1 MPYDLL
7 SATLA
12 PLATMLP
19 VLLSALVAFVLV
31 LACAPDRDD
40 TARWDAIVVGDE
52 REEATRRRL
61 TELTVAREWSTLTNP
76 PPVLPRREA
85 AALAVLVARYGRRR
99 AAWIMA
105 A

>member
-12 PLATMLP
+12 PLATVLP
-19 VLLSALVAFVLV
+19 VVLSALVAFVLV
-31 LACAPDRDD
+31 LACTPDRDD
-40 TARWDAIVVGDE
+40 TARWGAIVDE
-52 REEATRRRL
+52 CQREESTVRRVREIRTLRTIAAPVRL
-61 TELTVAREWSTLTNP
+61 PSRE
-76 PPVLPRREA
+76 RAIR
-85 AALAVLVARYGRRR
+85 AVLVARHGRRR